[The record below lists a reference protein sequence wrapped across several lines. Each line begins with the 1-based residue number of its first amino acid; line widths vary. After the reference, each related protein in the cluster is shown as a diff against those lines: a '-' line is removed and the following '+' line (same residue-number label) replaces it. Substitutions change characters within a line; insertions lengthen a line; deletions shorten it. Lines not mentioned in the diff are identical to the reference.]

1 MLMRDGGHIPNYFLI
16 LGSGRSMFEISEK
29 NEKRITLLLCVVFFG
44 IFLYIEFNFFQYL
57 ELRLL
62 MFMLMILTFYG
73 YIRLQSIYNSPGR
86 RLKLLFYTIFL
97 ALFFYIV
104 VLTQQPLS
112 LRTIMTV
119 VAIAALILLTFD
131 QQRRK

>member
-1 MLMRDGGHIPNYFLI
+1 MDIYLIIILI

>member
-1 MLMRDGGHIPNYFLI
+1 MLMRDGGHIPIIILI